1 MDDDCNTANAI
12 SAVFELVKFANSNLN
27 EGSTKEFAAG
37 VYEILD
43 KLCNVLGIILEK
55 EEEKVGDED
64 YIEEMIAKRA
74 QAKKDIGSK
83 RNCIKRYKR
92 RNKVVKSLISG
103 NMEENKILGEH
114 SDLFQIIKDT
124 MELKDID
131 IINYSPLTLAYIGDG
146 IYEIVIRTI
155 IVDQA
160 NRQVNKIHKAASNLV
175 KAHTQAEMI
184 FAIMDKLTEQELAI
198 YKRGRNAKA
207 VTRAKNASMSDYRT
221 ATGFEALMGWL
232 YLTNK
237 SERMMLLI
245 KEGLSIIEKEE
256 DSK

>member
-1 MDDDCNTANAI
+1 M
-12 SAVFELVKFANSNLN
+12 
-27 EGSTKEFAAG
+27 
-37 VYEILD
+37 
-43 KLCNVLGIILEK
+43 
-55 EEEKVGDED
+55 
-64 YIEEMIAKRA
+64 
-74 QAKKDIGSK
+74 
-83 RNCIKRYKR
+83 
-92 RNKVVKSLISG
+92 VKSLISG

-131 IINYSPLTLAYIGDG
+131 IMNYSPLTLAYIGDG
-146 IYEIVIRTI
+146 
-155 IVDQA
+155 
-160 NRQVNKIHKAASNLV
+160 
-175 KAHTQAEMI
+175 MI

-245 KEGLSIIEKEE
+245 KEGLSIIEKE